1 MRENFK
7 LTVTEG
13 GSFVLSAFDGE
24 LTISPYFGGKYLV
37 KVNNDKVECT
47 VVTSGDIAEISRI
60 MRRLASAA
68 LYFSGEAEIE
78 KGGDER

>member
-1 MRENFK
+1 MEKFK

-13 GSFVLSAFDGE
+13 GSFILTAFDGE

-37 KVNNDKVECT
+37 KVNNDRVECT
-47 VVTSGDIAEISRI
+47 ITTTGDIAEISRV

-68 LYFSGEAEIE
+68 LYFSNEAEIV
-78 KGGDER
+78 KRGDER